1 MTEGRISTVT
11 ESRTQIVSGM
21 VKTAKKSGKTRK
33 SVQVEAA
40 RIEEIGGTDT
50 ERVEDIPMEM
60 EAGTQEPGGSGL
72 Q

>member
-1 MTEGRISTVT
+1 MSTVT

-21 VKTAKKSGKTRK
+21 VETVKKSGETRK
-33 SVQVEAA
+33 SAQVEAV

-50 ERVEDIPMEM
+50 ERVEDIPTEM
-60 EAGTQEPGGSGL
+60 EAGTQEAGGSGL

>member
-1 MTEGRISTVT
+1 MSTVT

-21 VKTAKKSGKTRK
+21 VETVKKSGETRK
-33 SVQVEAA
+33 SAQVEAA

-50 ERVEDIPMEM
+50 ERVEDIPTEM
-60 EAGTQEPGGSGL
+60 EAGTQEAGGSGL

>member
-1 MTEGRISTVT
+1 MSTVT

-21 VKTAKKSGKTRK
+21 VKIAKKSGKTRK

-50 ERVEDIPMEM
+50 ERVEDIPVEM
-60 EAGTQEPGGSGL
+60 EAGTQEAGGSGL